1 MLVQMLSGHIVD
13 VFPDAADAV
22 VARGEGKKVVPDWD
36 ENTVMADGGIIECG
50 NTTVGD
56 VLYGGVCA
64 TRGIEMAM
72 IEPKTERARIKYER
86 TPKSRSDEVK
96 TWLESLFQR
105 NRASNQ

>member
-22 VARGEGKKVVPDWD
+22 IARGEGKKVVPDWD
-36 ENTVMADGGIIECG
+36 ENTVMRVE
-50 NTTVGD
+50 NH
-56 VLYGGVCA
+56 GGVCA
-64 TRGIEMAM
+64 TTDIEMAM
-72 IEPKTERARIKYER
+72 LEPKTERARIKYER
-86 TPKSRSDEVK
+86 TPKSRSDELK